1 MTVYGTR
8 APSALSG
15 ALVDII
21 ADVLRAPHWRA
32 EVTAY
37 GVDWHDER
45 AGARV
50 ALRPGVMLVYRRG
63 AQVLYMEHP
72 RARELQG
79 ALVRAGVATSRT
91 RAASAAARGRAPL
104 GARAGAGAPWAGGRG
119 SGGS

>member
-1 MTVYGTR
+1 MTVYGKR

-50 ALRPGVMLVYRRG
+50 ALGLFFLVVFRVGYDFF
-63 AQVLYMEHP
+63 
-72 RARELQG
+72 
-79 ALVRAGVATSRT
+79 
-91 RAASAAARGRAPL
+91 
-104 GARAGAGAPWAGGRG
+104 
-119 SGGS
+119 